1 MKRPL
6 GRLLRLREILEDL
19 SRLSFEEK
27 NAAMRDLEGACRR
40 QRQTALS
47 MRADALRT
55 LTMPEPT
62 APEAWSMRR
71 ADAGIAAWKEAKLD
85 ALVEA
90 GKPAIDR
97 VRDVLLARRMER
109 LQVEML
115 QAAAERAEKKA
126 QARREQNRTDDWFGS
141 LPARGTRTRG

>member
-27 NAAMRDLEGACRR
+27 NAAMRDLEGASRR

-71 ADAGIAAWKEAKLD
+71 ADAGMIGIAIAEWLPGIRGIELLLD
-85 ALVEA
+85 
-90 GKPAIDR
+90 
-97 VRDVLLARRMER
+97 
-109 LQVEML
+109 
-115 QAAAERAEKKA
+115 
-126 QARREQNRTDDWFGS
+126 RE
-141 LPARGTRTRG
+141 